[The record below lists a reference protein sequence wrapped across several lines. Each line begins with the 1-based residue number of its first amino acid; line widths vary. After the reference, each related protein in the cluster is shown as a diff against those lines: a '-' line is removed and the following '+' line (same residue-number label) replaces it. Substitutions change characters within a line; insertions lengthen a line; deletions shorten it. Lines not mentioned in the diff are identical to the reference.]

1 MDAQEELLT
10 AEQAQARLGVSRAT
24 FWSLVKRYEVPR
36 YTIPLKG
43 KRVFFKPSDLDKLGE
58 AREKAS

>member
-1 MDAQEELLT
+1 MDAQDLLT
-10 AEQAQARLGVSRAT
+10 AEQAQEQLGVSRAT
-24 FWSLVKRYEVPR
+24 FWSLIKRYQIPR

-43 KRVFFKPSDLDKLGE
+43 KRVFFKPTDLETLGE